1 MTPFVLDS
9 PGGFGGAQTVP
20 DWVVYLHGFRSSSR
34 SSKAQKV
41 IGLFEEAGLMDRLW
55 VPDLPVSPAQALRM
69 IETEIHGRLHN
80 NPHLKLAFVG
90 SSLGGYYATV
100 LGQRHLNSKVVLL
113 NPAVKPYDSLAD
125 QTGKQ
130 TIFLS
135 DEEVEFL
142 PVYLNELRQ
151 MEEPGLTNLE
161 RYFLVAATGDE
172 VLNYSDMVARY
183 CGAHVLKVQGSDHAL
198 SHFEEQLPF
207 VRLFLGIGD

>member
-9 PGGFGGAQTVP
+9 PGGFGGVQTVP

-34 SSKAQKV
+34 SSKAQQV
-41 IGLFEEAGLMDRLW
+41 IGLFEGAGLMDRLW
-55 VPDLPVSPAQALRM
+55 VPDLPVSPAQALQM

-90 SSLGGYYATV
+90 SSLGGFYATV
-100 LGQRHLNSKVVLL
+100 LGQRHVNSKVVLL
-113 NPAVKPYDSLAD
+113 NPAVRPYDSLVD

-130 TIFLS
+130 KIFLS
-135 DEEVEFL
+135 DEEIEFL
-142 PVYLNELRQ
+142 PEYLSELRQ
-151 MEEPGLTNLE
+151 MEVHGLTDPH

-172 VLNYSDMVARY
+172 VLSYSGMVARY
-183 CGAHVLKVQGSDHAL
+183 PGAHVLKLQGSNHAL
-198 SHFEEQLPF
+198 SNFEEQLPF